1 MVYKMSVIGWA
12 RVSSEA
18 QCLEGQVELLNEH
31 GCDHIFASKHSA
43 KAKGKNIE
51 KLNEMISY
59 VRGGDVLVC
68 TKLDRLGRS
77 LKEVLQTV
85 DKLKEKNVYLKVLQ
99 QPINTSHND
108 AFSNA
113 MLQLMGVF
121 AEMERCFI
129 AERTQAG
136 KERTGNFGGRKKR
149 ISITDR
155 IIIREQVKLGATQY
169 KLAKQYGVTATTINR
184 IINE

>member
-1 MVYKMSVIGWA
+1 MAVVGWA

-18 QCLEGQVELLNEH
+18 QCLEGQLELLNEH
-31 GCDHIFASKHSA
+31 NCDRVFASKHSG
-43 KAKGKNIE
+43 KAKGKNID

-59 VRGGDVLVC
+59 VRDGDIVVC

-85 DKLKEKNVYLKVLQ
+85 DALKEKNVYLKVLQ
-99 QPINTSHND
+99 QPIDTSNND

-129 AERTQAG
+129 KERTQAG
-136 KERTGNFGGRKKR
+136 KERTGNYGGRKKL
-149 ISITDR
+149 ISTEDR
-155 IIIREQVKLGATQY
+155 NKIKEQVKLGATQY
-169 KLAKQYGVTATTINR
+169 KLAKQYGVTATTIHR